1 LSIQDSILALED
13 ENTRNEFLEY
23 IVDKDLVQ
31 DERSIFESVMDAW
44 YVMQKQ
50 HAINGLISEL
60 ENRKEHL
67 TKF

>member
-13 ENTRNEFLEY
+13 EDTRNEFLEY

-50 HAINGLISEL
+50 HAINNLISEI
-60 ENRKEHL
+60 ENRREHL